1 MPGFFIVP
9 GVFGHTATLVVTSRW
24 SGRFDTTVDVFY
36 GSSLYGSFFATDAFT
51 DHAKP
56 EKMYAD
62 AGLDSVG
69 IVRTVFAALGV
80 GEQGTQA
87 ARA

>member
-1 MPGFFIVP
+1 M
-9 GVFGHTATLVVTSRW
+9 
-24 SGRFDTTVDVFY
+24 
-36 GSSLYGSFFATDAFT
+36 FT

-69 IVRTVFAALGV
+69 IVHTVFAALGRGV
-80 GEQGTQA
+80 QA
-87 ARA
+87 QRA

>member
-1 MPGFFIVP
+1 
-9 GVFGHTATLVVTSRW
+9 
-24 SGRFDTTVDVFY
+24 
-36 GSSLYGSFFATDAFT
+36 
-51 DHAKP
+51 
-56 EKMYAD
+56 MYAD